1 MGGRASTAP
10 VTIGFLTVA
19 EHQPHGLFGGLLIV
33 DISGRPLEFHCT
45 APVKTNR
52 AQEILF
58 GPTLESY
65 LYGEQ
70 IGHTLFASARQ
81 CPLVACTDSGPVLAM
96 REHVEVPVVLI
107 EPTERPAA
115 SSANG
120 SGPSAQVRLDAAHPR
135 GPRLVSFSL
144 GRHKLAL
151 GAEHA
156 GEQAAVLAQ
165 LEPLAA
171 RWDLAEP
178 FTRIREAIDEAQRSG
193 R

>member
-1 MGGRASTAP
+1 MGGRASAAP
-10 VTIGFLTVA
+10 VTVGFLTVA
-19 EHQPHGLFGGLLIV
+19 EHQPHGLFGGLLVV
-33 DISGRPLEFHCT
+33 DASGRPLEFHCT

-70 IGHTLFASARQ
+70 IGHTLFASAKHS
-81 CPLVACTDSGPVLAM
+81 PLIACTDRGPVLAM
-96 REHVEVPVVLI
+96 RAHVEVPVVLI
-107 EPTERPAA
+107 EPAGGQAA
-115 SSANG
+115 SASNPQ
-120 SGPSAQVRLDAAHPR
+120 GPQLRLDTAHPR

-151 GAEHA
+151 EADHA

>member
-1 MGGRASTAP
+1 MGRASTAP
-10 VTIGFLTVA
+10 LAIGFLTVA
-19 EHQPHGLFGGLLIV
+19 EHQPHGLFGGLLVV
-33 DISGRPLEFHCT
+33 DAGGRPLEFHCT

-70 IGHTLFASARQ
+70 IGHTLFASARHG
-81 CPLVACTDSGPVLAM
+81 PLVACTDSHHVLAM
-96 REHVEVPVVLI
+96 RAHVSVPVVLV
-107 EPTERPAA
+107 EPPGDKAA
-115 SSANG
+115 AAT
-120 SGPSAQVRLDAAHPR
+120 PQLRLDAAHSR

-144 GRHKLAL
+144 GQHKLAIE
-151 GAEHA
+151 ADHA
-156 GEQAAVLAQ
+156 SEQAAVMAH

-171 RWDLAEP
+171 RWDLSEP

>member
-1 MGGRASTAP
+1 MGGLASTAP
-10 VTIGFLTVA
+10 LAVGFLTVV
-19 EHQPHGLFGGLLIV
+19 EHEPHGLFGGFLVV
-33 DISGRPLEFHCT
+33 DARGRPLEFHCT

-58 GPTLESY
+58 GPTLANY

-70 IGHTLFASARQ
+70 IGQTLFASARQ
-81 CPLVACTDSGPVLAM
+81 RPLLACTDSGPMLAM
-96 REHVEVPVVLI
+96 RGHVDVPVVLI
-107 EPTERPAA
+107 EAA
-115 SSANG
+115 DSTAADAVA
-120 SGPSAQVRLDAAHPR
+120 PQVSQLRLDAAHPG

-144 GRHKLAL
+144 GRHRLAL
-151 GAEHA
+151 EADYA
-156 GEQAAVLAQ
+156 SEQAAVVAQ

-178 FTRIREAIDEAQRSG
+178 FIRIREAIDEAQRSG